1 MLLTLTEIKAQ
12 LRIDDDF
19 TEEDTL
25 LGLLG
30 SAVQARTESFL
41 NRKLYDK
48 PENVPES
55 DPEGLV
61 LTDDVRL
68 GMLLLL
74 THYYENRSSVS
85 EVEKTET
92 PLAYNWLVGPYRF
105 IPL

>member
-1 MLLTLTEIKAQ
+1 MLLTLPEIKAQ
-12 LRIDDDF
+12 LRLDEDF
-19 TEEDTL
+19 TDEDPFL
-25 LGLLG
+25 ELLG

-41 NRKLYDK
+41 NRKLYGKDETI
-48 PENVPES
+48 PDS
-55 DPEGLV
+55 DPDGLH
-61 LTDDVRL
+61 LPDDIRL

-85 EVEKTET
+85 EVEKSEM

>member
-1 MLLTLTEIKAQ
+1 MLLTLPEIKAQ
-12 LRIDDDF
+12 LRLDEDF
-19 TEEDTL
+19 TDEDPFL
-25 LGLLG
+25 ELLG

-41 NRKLYDK
+41 NRKLYEKDEAI
-48 PENVPES
+48 PEEDS
-55 DPEGLV
+55 EGLV

-85 EVEKTET
+85 EAEKSEM